1 MQTINAE
8 ERKMEII
15 KAIEI
20 NLGMHFNNALEN
32 ALKKEAEAAGYG
44 SLLFTSPKP
53 RMDDGEIDL
62 MQQVVKG
69 FGEEYFGVG
78 GRDYSSLAC
87 IAERTGAG
95 FLSVMRPQ
103 PYTYRHM
110 MMGAVTPP
118 IDFRGLFSR
127 VKGAKLIVDLTGR
140 DIDAVIEGISYGFI
154 DDRFRKEFKRIDGV
168 VYSVDC
174 ESEASEII
182 AYRKRI
188 APLVGDCKIYV
199 TGFDSMASKE
209 RAKAMKHIDGQII

>member
-1 MQTINAE
+1 
-8 ERKMEII
+8 MEII

-154 DDRFRKEFKRIDGV
+154 DDRFRKEFKRI
-168 VYSVDC
+168 
-174 ESEASEII
+174 ASEII

-199 TGFDSMASKE
+199 TGFDSMARKE